1 MNRTDRIQTIADT
14 LHVTVTIQP
23 ADDTSGLAF
32 VTVTD
37 GGQEWTS
44 LIADVDHTGT
54 LSDAEYADQLA
65 GWAAYIARQ
74 ITAWRY
80 ECLAMLL
87 LRQTRMAGASAQAAI
102 MGTWHPTR
110 GEAVL

>member
-1 MNRTDRIQTIADT
+1 MNRTETIQHIADA
-14 LHVTVTIQP
+14 LHVNVTIQP
-23 ADDTSGLAF
+23 ADDNGLAF
-32 VTVTD
+32 VTVAD
-37 GGQEWTS
+37 RGQEWTS
-44 LIADVDHTGT
+44 LIADVTHTGA

-65 GWAAYIARQ
+65 GWAIYISQQ

-80 ECLAMLL
+80 ERLAALL

>member
-1 MNRTDRIQTIADT
+1 MNRTETLEHIASA

-23 ADDTSGLAF
+23 ADANGLAF
-32 VTVTD
+32 VTVAD
-37 GGQEWTS
+37 RGQEWTS
-44 LIADVDHTGT
+44 LIADVTRTGA

-65 GWAAYIARQ
+65 GWAAYIAREV
-74 ITAWRY
+74 TAWRY
-80 ECLAMLL
+80 ERLAALL
-87 LRQTRMAGASAQAAI
+87 LRQTRLAGVSAQAAI